1 MSRMDDMDDSRSSRA
16 LHRWSQ
22 FVVAWAVLL
31 VFAGANVTSTRS
43 GDAIPS
49 WPEPLF
55 PRDFSTPA
63 LIEWS
68 HRGVAAWMG
77 IFTLVLAVW
86 TQRRDGRPLVR
97 RAAWFAVA
105 LVLVQAVI
113 GGLRVRFVSA
123 GIDATPTWLKV
134 THALTG
140 QAYFA
145 TLVGIAVV
153 LSPSWMRRRQQ
164 LDLDVPAMSAMRT
177 GILGVLLLLVQTA
190 LGAFGRHGVLPR
202 EVHAF
207 VALPVL
213 AVVAKLVLTGA
224 WDMPIAA
231 DDIRRAARL
240 LGGLAAV
247 QLALGLVTYFIAS
260 SGTAP
265 EARETTQVVLI
276 NLHVAAG
283 AAMLGT
289 TLAILMRT
297 VHAFGLP
304 TDDRVAAAE
313 RAATGGAS

>member
-1 MSRMDDMDDSRSSRA
+1 MDDVDVSRSSRA
-16 LHRWSQ
+16 LHRFSV
-22 FVVAWAVLL
+22 FVVGWAVLL
-31 VFAGANVTSTRS
+31 VFAGANVTTTRS

-77 IFTLVLAVW
+77 LFTLVLAVW
-86 TQRRDGRPLVR
+86 TQMREPRRLVKR
-97 RAAWFAVA
+97 TAWFAVG
-105 LVLVQAVI
+105 LVLVQAAI
-113 GGLRVRFVSA
+113 GGLRVRFVSD

-145 TLVGIAVV
+145 TLVAIAVV
-153 LSPSWMRRRQQ
+153 LSPSWIRRRAT
-164 LDLDVPAMSAMRT
+164 LDLDVSAMSAMRT
-177 GILGVLLLLVQTA
+177 GILGTVLLLVQTA

-213 AVVAKLVLTGA
+213 AVVAKLVLVGA
-224 WDMPIAA
+224 WDMPLAA
-231 DDIRRAARL
+231 ADIRRTARL
-240 LGGLAAV
+240 LGVLAAV
-247 QLALGLVTYFIAS
+247 QLALGLVTYFVAS

-265 EARETTQVVLI
+265 EARDAGQVVLM
-276 NLHVAAG
+276 NLHVAVG
-283 AAMLGT
+283 AAMLGA
-289 TLAILMRT
+289 TLSILMRT
-297 VHAFGLP
+297 VRTFGLP

-313 RAATGGAS
+313 RAAAGSAS

>member
-1 MSRMDDMDDSRSSRA
+1 MHDVEVSRSSRA
-16 LHRWSQ
+16 LSRFSA
-22 FVVAWAVLL
+22 FVVAWALLL

-77 IFTLVLAVW
+77 LFTLVLAVW
-86 TQRRDGRPLVR
+86 TQRTDRRRGVR
-97 RAAWFAVA
+97 RAAWFAVL
-105 LVLVQAVI
+105 LVVVQAVI

-123 GIDATPTWLKV
+123 GIDETPTWLKV
-134 THALTG
+134 THAITG

-145 TLVGIAVV
+145 TLAAIAVV
-153 LSPSWMRRRQQ
+153 LSPSWLTRRRQ
-164 LDLDVPAMSAMRT
+164 LDLDVAAMSAMRA
-177 GILGVLLLLVQTA
+177 GILGTLLLVLQTA
-190 LGAFGRHGVLPR
+190 LGALGRHGVLPR

-213 AVVAKLVLTGA
+213 AVAAKLVLVGA
-224 WDMPIAA
+224 WDMPLAA
-231 DDIRRAARL
+231 AEIRRGARV
-240 LGGLAAV
+240 LGVLAAC
-247 QLALGLVTYFIAS
+247 QLALGLVTYFVAT

-265 EARETTQVVLI
+265 ESRDATQVVLL
-276 NLHVAAG
+276 NLHVAVG

-297 VHAFGLP
+297 VHVFGLP
-304 TDDRVAAAE
+304 TDERVAAAE
-313 RAATGGAS
+313 RAAAGGAS